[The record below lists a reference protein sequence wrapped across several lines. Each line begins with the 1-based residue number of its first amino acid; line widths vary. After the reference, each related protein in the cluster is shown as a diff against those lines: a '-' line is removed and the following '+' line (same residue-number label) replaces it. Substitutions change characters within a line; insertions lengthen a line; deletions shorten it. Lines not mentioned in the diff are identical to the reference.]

1 MSQNFELLKRLESE
15 IGVGTR
21 IPEATPRI
29 SFAEVD
35 EVAQAASRV
44 EEIAR
49 PIEYAPASQELLS
62 LAQAVFFSGN
72 GSAPHEVVLAG
83 VDQNDGS
90 SQICLKLG
98 RILASAAIK
107 PVCLIDADFDSSR
120 LSSLIESGR
129 PARVSFSEG
138 QCYLEIEPKLYLA
151 SKLVLDPLRSG
162 SLAPSQFLKKSIEDL
177 RQTFEYTLIDV
188 PGANHGNNAGV
199 LGQLADAAILV
210 IEANSTRK
218 AAAARAKKT
227 MEEMNVKLLG
237 TILNNRSYPIPEKLY
252 RKL

>member
-1 MSQNFELLKRLESE
+1 MSQNFELLKRLEAE
-15 IGVGTR
+15 ISVGTK

-29 SFAEVD
+29 NFAEAD
-35 EVAQAASRV
+35 EAPRATSSV
-44 EEIAR
+44 EEVAR

-72 GSAPHEVVLAG
+72 GNAPHEVVLAD
-83 VDQNDGS
+83 VDQNGGS

-98 RILASAAIK
+98 RILASAATR

-120 LSSLIESGR
+120 LTSLIESGR
-129 PARVSFSEG
+129 PARVTFSES
-138 QCYLEIEPKLYLA
+138 QCYLEIEPRLYLA
-151 SKLVLDPLRSG
+151 SKLVLDPVRSG
-162 SLAPSQFLKKSIEDL
+162 SLAPSQFLKKSVEDL
-177 RQTFEYTLIDV
+177 RQTFEYILIDV

-218 AAAARAKKT
+218 AAAAKAKKT
-227 MEEMNVKLLG
+227 MEAMNVKLLG

-252 RKL
+252 QRL